1 MNSNVKMALIVVA
14 ALALGAGS
22 MWVFMGGGADETK
35 KPGKTLVSRRVKE
48 KKPAAK
54 TGSLRSKKNGAT
66 ATKVAIS
73 NQKRLKPSFS
83 LGDEE
88 EKKLTD
94 EQRRIIE
101 EIRAALAAD
110 DFKTLMRLVREM
122 QASKEWPDGIPK
134 AVKLAAVDALGWFG
148 GNCLPEL
155 VGFLADADNDV
166 TEAASEAWEDAIM
179 DYDNDKDISKYVVK
193 LACKVVTNAD
203 SMESILSTI
212 NDDTMRPSVGI
223 DTIKYVLANGNE
235 VAKAQLQEVIDNFTG
250 TTGITTEKQLDDWL
264 EEHPDPSDAED
275 MYGKMSD
282 ADGDED

>member
-1 MNSNVKMALIVVA
+1 MNGNLKTVLMVVA

-22 MWVFMGGGADETK
+22 MWVFLGGGADDAK
-35 KPGKTLVSRRVKE
+35 APGKTLVSRKVKA
-48 KKPAAK
+48 KKPAAAK
-54 TGSLRSKKNGAT
+54 TGSLRKKKGAT

-73 NQKRLKPSFS
+73 NQKRLKPTFA
-83 LGDEE
+83 LGDDE
-88 EKKLTD
+88 EKKLTED
-94 EQRRIIE
+94 QRRMIE

-110 DFKTLMRLVREM
+110 NFRALMRLVRQM
-122 QASKEWPDGIPK
+122 QASNEWPDGIPK

-155 VGFLADADNDV
+155 VGFLADADSEV

-179 DYDNDKDISKYVVK
+179 DYDSDKDISKYVVK

-212 NDDTMRPSVGI
+212 NDDTMRPSVGV

-235 VAKAQLQEVIDNFTG
+235 TAKAQLQEVIDTFTG
-250 TTGITTEKQLDDWL
+250 TTGITTEKQLDEWL
-264 EEHPDPSDAED
+264 EEHPDPSDAEE

-282 ADGDED
+282 DDD

>member
-22 MWVFMGGGADETK
+22 MWVFTGGGADK
-35 KPGKTLVSRRVKE
+35 AKAPGKTLVSRKVKE
-48 KKPAAK
+48 KRPVAK
-54 TGSLRSKKNGAT
+54 KHGSLLKKSSKAV
-66 ATKVAIS
+66 KVAIS
-73 NQKRLKPSFS
+73 NQKRLKPTFE
-83 LGDEE
+83 LGDDE
-88 EKKLTD
+88 EKKLTED
-94 EQRRIIE
+94 QRRMIE

-110 DFKTLMRLVREM
+110 DFRALMRLVRQM
-122 QASKEWPDGIPK
+122 QASNEWPDGIPK

-155 VGFLADADNDV
+155 VGFLADADSEV

-179 DYDNDKDISKYVVK
+179 DYDSDKDISEYVVK

-235 VAKAQLQEVIDNFTG
+235 TAKAQLQEVIDTFTE
-250 TTGITTEKQLDDWL
+250 TTGITTEKQLDEWL
-264 EEHPDPSDAED
+264 EEHPDPSDAEE

-282 ADGDED
+282 DDDD

>member
-1 MNSNVKMALIVVA
+1 MNSNVKMALMVVA
-14 ALALGAGS
+14 ALVLGAGS
-22 MWVFMGGGADETK
+22 MWVFMGGVAEPEK
-35 KPGKTLVSRRVKE
+35 EPGKTLVSHKVKDR
-48 KKPAAK
+48 KPAAK
-54 TGSLRSKKNGAT
+54 KPASLRKNGAK
-66 ATKVAIS
+66 AVKVAIS
-73 NQKRLKPSFS
+73 NQKRLKPTFTLDDS
-83 LGDEE
+83 E
-88 EKKLTD
+88 EKKLTED
-94 EQRRIIE
+94 QRRMIE

-110 DFKTLMRLVREM
+110 DFRTLMRLVRQM
-122 QASKEWPDGIPK
+122 QASDEWPDGIPK

-155 VGFLADADNDV
+155 VGFLADADSEV

-179 DYDNDKDISKYVVK
+179 DYDSDKDISEYVVK

-235 VAKAQLQEVIDNFTG
+235 TAKAQLQEVIDTFTE
-250 TTGITTEKQLDDWL
+250 TTGITTEKQLDEWL

-282 ADGDED
+282 DDD